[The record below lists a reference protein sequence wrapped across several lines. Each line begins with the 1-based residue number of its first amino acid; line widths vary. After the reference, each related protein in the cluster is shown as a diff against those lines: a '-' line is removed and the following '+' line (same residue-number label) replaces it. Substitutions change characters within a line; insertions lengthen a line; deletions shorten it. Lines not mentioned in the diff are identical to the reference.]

1 MNPVIE
7 AFRGAAALL
16 VVIHHYSYH
25 LGADPDGRLTWL
37 HFFHNGVD
45 LFFVLT
51 GYLFAPYVLGATR
64 IGLRAFAVRRA
75 FRLYPLY
82 LLSLASGA
90 ATLWADPQLVPQLA
104 RHLVFVQTLPVFAP
118 AEAGYFSLVYW
129 TLPVEVGFYLLV
141 ALAMALVRQHSDGIW
156 LLAWW
161 GLLAVAGVVLSASG
175 HEPGSE
181 RWIQQQAQLPAL
193 LLEFWI
199 GMALYRAMPLLQ
211 RSRHSGLALLVAAV
225 GLLALLMAWYPLLA
239 QGTRAP
245 RPFGAFN
252 MLSALAYAL
261 LLGAALAWPRRGQVR
276 RAETVTRIA
285 LLAGSLSYG
294 VYLFHGFAMGW
305 VEAAGPGLPP
315 LLKICASTLLTLVVA
330 AVLHSTVE
338 GPARSL
344 GRRWGS
350 CARPAPA

>member
-16 VVIHHYSYH
+16 VLMHHYSYH

-51 GYLFAPYVLGATR
+51 GYLFAPYVLGITR
-64 IGLRAFAVRRA
+64 IGLRAFAIRRA

-90 ATLWADPQLVPQLA
+90 ATLWADPQLLPQLA
-104 RHLVFVQTLPVFAP
+104 RHLVFIQTLPVFAP

-141 ALAMALVRQHSDGIW
+141 AAALVRWRPDVTSR
-156 LLAWW
+156 LAWL
-161 GLLAVAGVVLSASG
+161 GLLAVAGLLLSASG
-175 HEPGSE
+175 HEPASE

-211 RSRHSGLALLVAAV
+211 RYRHSGLVLFVAAA
-225 GLLALLMAWYPLLA
+225 GLLALLIAWYPSLA
-239 QGTRAP
+239 QGARAP

-261 LLGAALAWPRRGQVR
+261 LLGAALAWPW
-276 RAETVTRIA
+276 RAEVRWVEGLTRAA
-285 LLAGSLSYG
+285 LVAGSLSYG
-294 VYLFHGFAMGW
+294 VYLFHGFVMGW
-305 VEAAGPGLPP
+305 VEAAGAGLSP
-315 LLKICASTLLTLVVA
+315 LLKICTSTLLTLVIA
-330 AVLHSTVE
+330 AVLHLTVE
-338 GPARSL
+338 RPARSL

-350 CARPAPA
+350 RGRPAPA